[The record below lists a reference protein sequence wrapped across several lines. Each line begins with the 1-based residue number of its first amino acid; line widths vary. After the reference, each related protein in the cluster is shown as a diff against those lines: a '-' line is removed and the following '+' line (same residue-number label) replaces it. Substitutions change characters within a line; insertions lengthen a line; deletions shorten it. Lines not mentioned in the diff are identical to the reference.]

1 MDETSL
7 TVPRLSRG
15 EQESSE
21 EFGNEGD
28 FDIDKLILERKS
40 DRSRRNSSC
49 GERSPQ
55 NPTEE
60 TFQQEAAELR
70 KSKEDNKMRYKY
82 CAPMRNIEEVSEE
95 QLASEYGS
103 ELGFDK
109 KTP

>member
-21 EFGNEGD
+21 EFGNEDD

-40 DRSRRNSSC
+40 DRSRRNSSG

-55 NPTEE
+55 RPTEE
-60 TFQQEAAELR
+60 TYQQQAAELR
-70 KSKEDNKMRYKY
+70 KSKEDHKMRYKY
-82 CAPMRNIEEVSEE
+82 CAPLRNIEEVSEE
-95 QLASEYGS
+95 QFPSEYGS
-103 ELGFDK
+103 ELGFDR